1 MLLNV
6 CLLVLRLLFFEKFAG
21 PSHGQKHK
29 YGMGR
34 LTRLNYDKNGTF

>member
-21 PSHGQKHK
+21 ALHGQKHK
-29 YGMGR
+29 YG
-34 LTRLNYDKNGTF
+34 NGGPTSREIRQKIY